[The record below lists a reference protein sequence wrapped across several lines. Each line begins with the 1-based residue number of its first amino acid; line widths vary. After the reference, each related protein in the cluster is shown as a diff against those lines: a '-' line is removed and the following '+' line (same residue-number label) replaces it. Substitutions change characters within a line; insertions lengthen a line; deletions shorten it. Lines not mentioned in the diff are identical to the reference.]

1 MPVTTPE
8 ILLTPDQVAE
18 RLGLSVQ
25 TLAIWRLRAFG
36 PRWLKISSR
45 VRYRERDLEEF
56 LASRARTSTSD
67 TGDGDNGG
75 R

>member
-1 MPVTTPE
+1 MAD
-8 ILLTPDQVAE
+8 ILLTPDDVAK

-25 TLAIWRLRAFG
+25 TLAIWRLRALG
-36 PRWLKISSR
+36 PRYLRISSR

-56 LASRARTSTSD
+56 LASCMRMSTSD
-67 TGDGDNGG
+67 RGDGDNGE